1 MLPYPGDDID
11 NDTDKGSDKMPDG
24 CPRALPWRAC
34 SASAL
39 ANNNVI
45 MIIIVIV
52 MISLSHRWLSTC
64 PAPESPLL
72 LCSRLSSAASR
83 SPRSPPILSSS
94 SLPSWFLKSL
104 QTPFTCGFVGE
115 LWKNFKRTWDNF
127 GTFETAVGQLC
138 DIFGTTKWLLPLPS
152 AYGQYRTLIYYFYL
166 LPVMARYNVFQPKS
180 AMIL

>member
-1 MLPYPGDDID
+1 MIMITAIVIMMIILPCPGDDID
-11 NDTDKGSDKMPDG
+11 YDNDKMPDG

-94 SLPSWFLKSL
+94 SLPSWFLK
-104 QTPFTCGFVGE
+104 F
-115 LWKNFKRTWDNF
+115 
-127 GTFETAVGQLC
+127 VGQL
-138 DIFGTTKWLLPLPS
+138 
-152 AYGQYRTLIYYFYL
+152 
-166 LPVMARYNVFQPKS
+166 
-180 AMIL
+180 